1 MSLTAD
7 EVTLCNQALD
17 GIGAAVFDYDT
28 QTTNEGLKCNRHY
41 SQTRDYLLEELEP
54 VFARG
59 RAELTV
65 YGTGSLV
72 YWEGSPVTYEGA
84 SVYYGVTY
92 YEDDF
97 QWDYIYDLPSN
108 FLALRSEDPIYELD
122 GQVYEPSNRYDVA
135 GDLLYTNLD
144 EVHLRYIKAVTDP
157 DDFDSSFKQILILS
171 LELILL
177 NPLAGTENARLREG
191 IEEKLRYLIA
201 RAKSKYKKQP
211 DTTGYSTW
219 NNSRYGSGKV

>member
-1 MSLTAD
+1 MTLSAD

-17 GIGAAVFDYDT
+17 GIGAAIFAYAT
-28 QTTNEGLKCNRHY
+28 QTTNEALKCNRHY

-54 VFARG
+54 VFSRG
-59 RAELTV
+59 RAELTI
-65 YGTGSLV
+65 YGIGSLV
-72 YWEGSPVTYEGA
+72 YWEGSPVTYESA

-97 QWDYIYDLPSN
+97 EWDYIYDLPSD

-122 GQVYEPSNRYDVA
+122 GQVYEPSDRYDVA
-135 GDLLYTNLD
+135 GDLFYTNLD
-144 EVHLRYIKAVTDP
+144 EVHLRYIKSVTDP
-157 DDFDSSFKQILILS
+157 DDFDSSFKQILILA
-171 LELILL
+171 LELKLL